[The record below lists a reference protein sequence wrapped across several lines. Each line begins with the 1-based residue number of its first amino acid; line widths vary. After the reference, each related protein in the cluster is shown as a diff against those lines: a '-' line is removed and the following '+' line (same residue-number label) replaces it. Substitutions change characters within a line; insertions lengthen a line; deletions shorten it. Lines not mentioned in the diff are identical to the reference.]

1 VDFDVFVSLDSID
14 AEYWPLRK
22 PSLKPRGRKA
32 RTTPLRLFFFRHG
45 ETLWSL
51 SGRHTGRTDIPL
63 TANGEEQA
71 RMLRSWVVAASFS
84 RVLTSP
90 RLRARATCELSGANS
105 NPDVEPDLAEWDY
118 GDYEG
123 LRSADI
129 CYGRPGWN
137 LFRDGCPNGE
147 SPAQVCRRADRLIAH
162 LRTMEGD
169 VALFSHGQFGAVL
182 AARWIGLEVVEGQ
195 HFSIGPATLSLLSY
209 DIDHATVP
217 VIGLW
222 NAVPGCDA
230 RISSR

>member
-1 VDFDVFVSLDSID
+1 MT
-14 AEYWPLRK
+14 E
-22 PSLKPRGRKA
+22 A

-51 SGRHTGRTDIPL
+51 SHRHTGRTDIAL
-63 TANGEEQA
+63 TAHGEEQA
-71 RMLRSWVVAASFS
+71 RMLRPWVAAASFS

-105 NPDVEPDLAEWDY
+105 KPDVEPDLAEWDY

-129 CYGRPGWN
+129 CDGRPGWN

-162 LRTMEGD
+162 VRGMEGD

-195 HFSIGPATLSLLSY
+195 HFSIGPASLSLLGY
-209 DIDHATVP
+209 DNDHPTVP
-217 VIGLW
+217 VMALW
-222 NAVPGCDA
+222 NAVPSCDA